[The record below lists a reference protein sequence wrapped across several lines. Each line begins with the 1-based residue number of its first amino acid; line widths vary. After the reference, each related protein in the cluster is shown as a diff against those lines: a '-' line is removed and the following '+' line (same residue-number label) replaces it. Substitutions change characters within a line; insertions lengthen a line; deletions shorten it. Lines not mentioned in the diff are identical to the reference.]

1 VAVFGTNSRSEHP
14 LDWQL
19 MQDSFVSLFREND
32 FLAATTSWLGGG

>member
-1 VAVFGTNSRSEHP
+1 
-14 LDWQL
+14 